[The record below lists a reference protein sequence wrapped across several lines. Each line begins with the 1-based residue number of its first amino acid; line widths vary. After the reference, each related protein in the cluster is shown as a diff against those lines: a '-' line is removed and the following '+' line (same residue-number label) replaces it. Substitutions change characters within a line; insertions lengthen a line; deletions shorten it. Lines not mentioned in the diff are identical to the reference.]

1 MQLLSKKVSSVDE
14 LPERRGVFSR
24 IFYRYRNRTRERWF
38 AAQGRKYYAENF
50 LVEYKDLHQ
59 RIGGDIRASKPLAVG
74 RLGGVEAS
82 MVLWARGIPN
92 AIWRPD
98 LKSLFSDTAQGA
110 TNAGIRPRNPE
121 SYRLFS
127 RIAWD
132 ALECLDFQGVW
143 KSGPE
148 ALVLQCLPPRAL
160 FDVEIAGPDGS
171 YRNHWSS
178 ALKGRRV
185 LVVSP
190 FADTIQRQIARMKS
204 VWPNLDWFEGIQFVT
219 TRFPY
224 LIDEGCEEAWWEVYE
239 RIGNTIS
246 EGNYDV
252 ALFGCG
258 GLGLP
263 FAMLAKKAGRVGIHL
278 GGHLQLLFG
287 IYGQRHLHHEWHR
300 KHINEAWVRPDAIEV
315 PMSAERVEGGCYW

>member
-1 MQLLSKKVSSVDE
+1 MNLSNEKVSSVDE
-14 LPERRGVFSR
+14 LPTQKGILSKV
-24 IFYRYRNRTRERWF
+24 FYRCRNRLRNHWISS
-38 AAQGRKYYAENF
+38 QGRKYFTETF
-50 LVEYKDLHQ
+50 LLDYKDLHQ
-59 RIGGDIRASKPLAVG
+59 RIGDEIRASKPLAVG
-74 RLGGVEAS
+74 RLGGVEALI
-82 MVLWARGIPN
+82 VLWARGIPN
-92 AIWRPD
+92 ATWRLD
-98 LKSLFSDTAQGA
+98 LKPLFSDTAQGA

-121 SYRLFS
+121 SYHLFS

-148 ALVLQCLPPRAL
+148 ALVLQRLPPRAL

-178 ALKGRRV
+178 ALKGKRV

-190 FADTIQRQIARMKS
+190 FEETILSQLARMKS
-204 VWPNLDWFEGIQFVT
+204 VWPNLDWFEGTQFVT

-224 LIDEGCEEAWWEVYE
+224 LIDEGCEETWWGVYE
-239 RIGNTIS
+239 RIGKTIS

-263 FAMLAKKAGRVGIHL
+263 FAMLAKQAGRVGIHL

-287 IYGQRHLHHEWHR
+287 IYGQRHLHHDWHR
-300 KHINEAWVRPDAIEV
+300 KHLNEAWVRPDENEV
-315 PMSAERVEGGCYW
+315 PVTAKRVEGGCYW